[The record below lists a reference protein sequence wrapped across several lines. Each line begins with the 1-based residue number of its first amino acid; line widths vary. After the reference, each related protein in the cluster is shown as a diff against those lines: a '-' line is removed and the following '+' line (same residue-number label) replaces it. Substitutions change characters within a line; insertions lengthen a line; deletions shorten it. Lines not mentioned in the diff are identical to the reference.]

1 MDQRSRSHEGEPGE
15 FTVPKSARGRRRSGR
30 RVSSPARAYFAGE
43 VRTKTVETVIAPL
56 SKSSNGPGLPARDD
70 RDRVIVIDRGSSG
83 PCSVSPRFPRVLR
96 RGAVRRAGGG
106 RAGRAGGGGGG
117 RGGGGRPAAG
127 GPGGGPRM

>member
-83 PCSVSPRFPRVLR
+83 PCSVSPRFPRVHR
-96 RGAVRRAGGG
+96 RCAVLHPDGG
-106 RAGRAGGGGGG
+106 RATRTSDEGVNLCGE
-117 RGGGGRPAAG
+117 GRPASG
-127 GPGGGPRM
+127 GPVGDPL